1 MAVLTISRQFGAG
14 GKTLAQN
21 IAARLNYDIASE
33 AIIEE
38 LAERAKVEYYKL
50 KSFEVEDTHLFA
62 KSPGAFSPKQF
73 IDRIF
78 DPNKKYMDGKLY
90 VDLLKQILPTIAEKD
105 NLIILGRGAQF
116 ILKGAPNTYHVL
128 MVAGEKDRIQFM
140 ADTYGLSMEDAGR
153 TVKQQGKRRSKLM
166 KLFDSDDFD
175 LPRHYSLVLNMSKI
189 SMATA
194 EDLVCDLVDPAK
206 VCAIA

>member
-21 IAARLNYDIASE
+21 IADRLKYDIASE

-38 LAERAKVEYYKL
+38 LADRAKVAYYKL
-50 KSFEVEDTHLFA
+50 KSFEVEDTHLFT
-62 KSPGAFSPKQF
+62 KSPGSFSPKEF
-73 IDRIF
+73 IGRIF

-90 VDLLKQILPTIAEKD
+90 VDLLKQILPSIAKQD

-116 ILKGAPNTYHVL
+116 ILKGVPGIYHVL
-128 MVAGEKDRIQFM
+128 MVAEEKDRIQFM
-140 ADTYGLSMEDAGR
+140 ADTYGLSMEDASR
-153 TVKQQGKRRSKLM
+153 TVRQQGKRRSKLM

-175 LPRHYSLVLNMSKI
+175 LPWHYSLVLNMSKI

-194 EDLVCDLVDPAK
+194 EDLVCDLVDPNM
-206 VCAIA
+206 VCTIK

>member
-38 LAERAKVEYYKL
+38 LAERAKVAYYKL
-50 KSFEVEDTHLFA
+50 KSFEVEDTHLFT
-62 KSPGAFSPKQF
+62 KSPGAFSPKEF
-73 IDRIF
+73 IGRIF
-78 DPNKKYMDGKLY
+78 DRNKEYMDGKLY
-90 VDLLKQILPTIAEKD
+90 VDLLKQILPSIAKKD

-116 ILKGAPNTYHVL
+116 ILKGVPGTYHVL
-128 MVAGEKDRIQFM
+128 MVADEKDRIQFM
-140 ADTYGLSMEDAGR
+140 VDTYGLSTEDAAR
-153 TVKQQGKRRSKLM
+153 TVKQQGKRRLKLM

-175 LPRHYSLVLNMSKI
+175 LPWHYSLVLNMSKI

-194 EDLVCDLVDPAK
+194 EDLVCDLVDPDQ
-206 VCAIA
+206 VCTIA

>member
-50 KSFEVEDTHLFA
+50 KSFEVEDTHLFS
-62 KSPGAFSPKQF
+62 KSPGVFSPKHF

-78 DPNKKYMDGKLY
+78 DPKKKYMDGKLY

-116 ILKGAPNTYHVL
+116 ILKGAPKTYHIL
-128 MVAGEKDRIQFM
+128 MVAEEKDRIQFM
-140 ADTYGLSMEDAGR
+140 VDTYGLSMEDAGR
-153 TVKQQGKRRSKLM
+153 TVRQQGKRRSKLM
-166 KLFDSDDFD
+166 KLFDSEDFD

-206 VCAIA
+206 VCTIA